1 MSLGQL
7 ILASGEASSDM
18 RYAAGFSTPDEF
30 IWFSAGSLRGVVMS
44 ALEYNRARRSA
55 APGVQVFSEE
65 EWGGPDR
72 LTMIRNIA
80 EKYKLTGFSVPGDF
94 PLKWADRL
102 RNAGLVVKA
111 DAGSPFEERPFFP
124 EREIKSEDE
133 AAKITFSLR
142 QAEAGCRRA
151 FAVLRETET
160 ARDNTLLWHGEP
172 LTSEILRFEIDSTM
186 MKSGMLATG
195 TICAGGE
202 QGSRPHDQ
210 GSGVL
215 RADVPIVMDI
225 FPRSAATGYWG
236 DLTRTVVRGV
246 PSDIVKKA
254 YDAVLDARETA
265 KKRLAAGVIPSS
277 VHDEAARVLEKYGFY
292 TGRGEKGDYGFFH
305 GLGHG
310 VGLDIHE
317 APRLSRRCEEPLKP
331 GIVVTVEPGLY
342 YPEWGGIRLEDMVY
356 IDLSGRPRCLTQ
368 IEDFLVL

>member
-1 MSLGQL
+1 MPLGQL

-18 RYAAGFSTPDEF
+18 RYASGFSTPDDF

-55 APGVQVFSEE
+55 APGVQVFSEDD
-65 EWGGPDR
+65 WGGPDR
-72 LTMIRNIA
+72 LTMLRNIA
-80 EKYKLTGFSVPGDF
+80 GKYKLAGFAVPGDF

-111 DAGSPFEERPFFP
+111 EEGPFFP
-124 EREIKSEDE
+124 ERETKSEDE

-151 FAVLRETET
+151 FAVLRETEI
-160 ARDNTLLWHGEP
+160 ARDRTLLWHGGP

-202 QGSRPHDQ
+202 QGSRPHEQ

-215 RADVPIVMDI
+215 RADSPIVMDI

-277 VHDEAARVLEKYGFY
+277 VHDTAARVLEKYGFH
-292 TGRGEKGDYGFFH
+292 TGHGEHGDYGFFH

-317 APRLSRRCEEPLKP
+317 GPRLSRRCDDPLKA
-331 GIVVTVEPGLY
+331 GVVVTVEPGLY